1 MSRNTSTSIYKLE
14 KPYPLLQFQG
24 RLYMQAGVL
33 FVVTDTDS
41 DEIVAGKR
49 VLGYNRS
56 QETYPIIAPSL
67 AGIGSTVCTETFSC
81 VGCNFVHEGETVY
94 LTDLYDYFDNDFY
107 DSLHRD
113 NETENV
119 VYVPPFSA
127 TSLTLSFKRYGCT
140 ILPPNETIIEIT
152 LSINSHEY
160 NKFYLETWDQKC
172 FFCVPLQDIVTTAK
186 EFLRIIKEYSD
197 IVSKKLKFAFTC
209 DGADSELFLSL
220 EGRNNYIKKL
230 NEYIQANG

>member
-1 MSRNTSTSIYKLE
+1 
-14 KPYPLLQFQG
+14 
-24 RLYMQAGVL
+24 MQVGVL

-41 DEIVAGKR
+41 DETVAGKR

-56 QETYPIIAPSL
+56 QETYPIAQSIAR
-67 AGIGSTVCTETFSC
+67 IGSTVCTETFSC
-81 VGCNFVHEGETVY
+81 MGCNFVHEGETVY
-94 LTDLYDYFDNDFY
+94 LEDLYAYFDNDFY

-113 NETENV
+113 NEDDI
-119 VYVPPFSA
+119 VYVPPFSP
-127 TSLTLSFKRYGCT
+127 TSLALSFKKYGCT
-140 ILPPNETIIEIT
+140 ILPPKETIIEIT

-160 NKFYLETWDQKC
+160 NKFYLETWGQKC
-172 FFCVPLQDIVTTAK
+172 FFCVPVQDVVTTAK

-209 DGADSELFLSL
+209 DGADSEPFLSL
-220 EGRNNYIKKL
+220 EERNNYIKEL

>member
-1 MSRNTSTSIYKLE
+1 MSRNTSTSIDKLE

-24 RLYMQAGVL
+24 RLYMQVGVL

-41 DEIVAGKR
+41 DETVAGKR

-56 QETYPIIAPSL
+56 QETYPIIAQSI
-67 AGIGSTVCTETFSC
+67 ARIGSTVCTETFSC
-81 VGCNFVHEGETVY
+81 MGCNFVHEGETVY
-94 LTDLYDYFDNDFY
+94 LEDLYAYFDNDFY

-113 NETENV
+113 NEDDI
-119 VYVPPFSA
+119 VYVPPFSP
-127 TSLTLSFKRYGCT
+127 TSLALSFKKYGCT
-140 ILPPNETIIEIT
+140 ILPPKETIIEIT

-160 NKFYLETWDQKC
+160 NKFYLETWGQKC
-172 FFCVPLQDIVTTAK
+172 FFCVPVQDVVTTAK

-209 DGADSELFLSL
+209 DGADSEPFLSL
-220 EGRNNYIKKL
+220 EERNNYIKEL